1 MGNAGKR
8 ALARG
13 LSIASVGL
21 LSLSTFLSAQQVQHY
36 KQTNLVA
43 DTPGIAAVTDPK
55 LVNPWGMSRSSGS
68 PWWISDNGMGL
79 ATVYGATGTPAALV
93 VTVPPGDTSTGASG
107 TPTGQISNGTTNF
120 ALAPGF
126 PAKFIFVTED
136 GTISGWNSG
145 VKPTTAVIMVNTKS
159 ASVFKG
165 VAVATVTDPT
175 LGALDFLYVADFR
188 KGRVRVYD
196 SNFQQ
201 VRMGDRDHDGDRDR
215 DDDDAFRDERIPR
228 GFAPFNIQNIGG
240 NLYVAY
246 AMQDSAKH
254 DEVDGAG
261 LGYVDVFSPTGRLLH
276 RLQSGP
282 WFNAPWGVAQAPTD
296 FGAYSHDILV
306 GQFGSGEILV
316 FDPVT
321 GHFKGRLLDSVTNLP
336 IKIDGLWGI
345 AFGSGTGSGA
355 ANALYFTAGS
365 DGEQH
370 GLFGTI
376 TAVENVLGGDL

>member
-1 MGNAGKR
+1 MVNAIKR

-21 LSLSTFLSAQQVQHY
+21 LSLSTLLSAQQVQHY

-43 DTPGIAAVTDPK
+43 DTSGKAAVTDPH
-55 LVNPWGMSRSSGS
+55 LVNPWGMSRSSSS

-79 ATVYGATGTPAALV
+79 ATLYGATGTPSALV
-93 VTVPPGDTSTGASG
+93 VTIPPGDTSSGASG
-107 TPTGQISNGTTNF
+107 TPTGQIFNGTTSF

-126 PAKFIFVTED
+126 PARFIFATED

-165 VAVATVTDPT
+165 LAVATVTDPT
-175 LGALDFLYVADFR
+175 IGAMNFLYAADFR
-188 KGRVRVYD
+188 KGRVQVYD
-196 SNFQQ
+196 SNFQSIQ
-201 VRMGDRDHDGDRDR
+201 MGHDSHDGEND
-215 DDDDAFRDERIPR
+215 DDDDAFRDGRIPR
-228 GFAPFNIQNIGG
+228 GFAPFNVQNIGG

-246 AMQDSAKH
+246 ARQDSAKH

-261 LGYVDVFSPTGRLLH
+261 LGYVDVFSPTGRLLR
-276 RLQSGP
+276 RLESGP
-282 WFNAPWGVAQAPTD
+282 WFNAPWGLAQAPAD

-321 GHFKGRLLDSVTNLP
+321 GHFKGRLLDSVTSLP
-336 IKIDGLWGI
+336 ITIDGLWAI

-376 TAVENVLGGDL
+376 TPVENVLGGDL